1 MYVVHVGYSRL
12 SENKFSFGI
21 NILISL
27 FINGNYC
34 SENAR
39 RITLSYNKQGIAPH
53 GGQLINRIATPE
65 QREEFLSKAEFLPRV
80 QLDERTVSDL
90 EMIAIGGFS
99 PLTGFMNQADY
110 NRVVA
115 EMRLADGTPWSI
127 PITLSVTEEIAASL
141 QEGGYV
147 RLDNPQGEYIGLLL
161 LTEKYTY
168 DKQREAINVY
178 RTDEEKHPGVKVVY
192 NQGSV
197 NLAGDVWLLQRH
209 PHPLFPKYQID
220 PAESRRMFQEKG
232 WRTIVGFQTR
242 NPIHRAHEYIQK
254 CALETVDGLFLH
266 PLVGAT
272 KEDDIPADVRMRCYE
287 ILLDNYYPQ
296 NRVILAINPAA
307 MRYAGPR
314 EAIFHALVRKNY
326 GCTHFIVGRD
336 HAGVGDYY
344 GTYDAQY
351 IFDEFAPGE
360 LGIIPMMFEHAFYCL
375 RTKQMATTKTSPST
389 PEERVHL
396 SGTKVREM
404 LRRGELPPPE
414 FSRPEVAAELARAMH
429 G

>member
-1 MYVVHVGYSRL
+1 MTPIHH
-12 SENKFSFGI
+12 KK
-21 NILISL
+21 
-27 FINGNYC
+27 
-34 SENAR
+34 A
-39 RITLSYNKQGIAPH
+39 IAPH
-53 GGQLINRIATPE
+53 GGELINRIATSA
-65 QREEFLSKAEFLPRV
+65 QKEEFLSKADFLPRV
-80 QLDERTVSDL
+80 QLEERAVSDL
-90 EMIAIGGFS
+90 EMIAIGAFS

-110 NRVVA
+110 NGVVA
-115 EMRLADGTPWSI
+115 DMHLASGTAWSI
-127 PITLSVTEEIAASL
+127 PVTLSVSEDVAATLKEGSL
-141 QEGGYV
+141 V
-147 RLDNPQGEYIGLLL
+147 RLDNSHGQYIGVLQ

-168 DKQREAINVY
+168 NKEREAINVY
-178 RTDEEKHPGVKVVY
+178 RTDDENHPGVKVLY

-197 NLAGDVWLLQRH
+197 HLAGDVWLLQRDA
-209 PHPLFPKYQID
+209 HPLFPKYQID
-220 PAESRRMFQEKG
+220 PAESRKMFAEKG
-232 WRTIVGFQTR
+232 WKTIVGFQTR

-254 CALETVDGLFLH
+254 CAMETVDGLFLH

-272 KEDDIPADVRMRCYE
+272 KEDDIPADVRMSCYE
-287 ILLDNYYPQ
+287 ILLENYYPQ
-296 NRVILAINPAA
+296 DRVILAINPAA

-351 IFDEFAPGE
+351 IFNDFKSGE
-360 LGIIPMMFEHAFYCL
+360 LGITPMMFEHAFYCL

-389 PEERVHL
+389 PQERVHL

-414 FSRPEVAAELARAMH
+414 FSRPEVAAELARAMKVLINA
-429 G
+429 